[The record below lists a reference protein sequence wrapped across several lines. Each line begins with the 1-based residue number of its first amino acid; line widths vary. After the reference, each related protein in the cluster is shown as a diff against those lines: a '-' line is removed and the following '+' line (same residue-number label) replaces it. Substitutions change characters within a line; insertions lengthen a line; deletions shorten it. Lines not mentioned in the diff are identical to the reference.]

1 MFNQEFISKETYED
15 NNQSLTEYLSIKI
28 DSNASLP
35 SFTLINIFNM
45 FRNIT
50 TLDINF
56 SDEFNTSDLI
66 YKIHLPNLKKLEI
79 NKSSELLYFIRLNS
93 LQYIRIIK
101 FDEVDYSTIDTIFD
115 PKKVI

>member
-1 MFNQEFISKETYED
+1 MNA
-15 NNQSLTEYLSIKI
+15 SIK
-28 DSNASLP
+28 LK
-35 SFTLINIFNM
+35 TLINLFNI
-45 FRNIT
+45 FRNIIS
-50 TLDINF
+50 LEINF
-56 SDEFNTSDLI
+56 DGEINSSELI
-66 YKIHLPNLKKLEI
+66 HKIHLPNLKKLEI